1 MMRRSLFPVVVFL
14 GLTATVSAG
23 GWNNTL
29 MGSRAVAMGAAFI
42 AVADDPSAVYYN
54 PAGLPFLEQRFS
66 LSLNG
71 FSVRPLHNYT
81 GPQGN
86 TLESRHDVA
95 FPQVFFAYRSSER
108 LTLAFGFYVPYAGGG
123 VDWEANQPQTL
134 VKSSLGIAAFTPA
147 LAYRIN
153 DRVSVGVY
161 LNLYRG
167 KLDFS
172 SQGFPY
178 GTLEVE
184 ESGSAVTAGAS
195 VLVRMSEKLQFGLN
209 VRGPAR
215 MTLHGN
221 THMPLMLPEFGQ
233 VRLRFDSETRFD
245 LPWDVEAGAA
255 FRISDRLQMSVS
267 AQYTMWTALDM
278 VEKTVTGIPEID
290 RIVEKEVLDFQNI
303 LIVRAGAE
311 YRLPGGLVLRGGF
324 GVDRAASPLETL
336 SLTNIDVDKATFL
349 GGLGYRTGS
358 TEINFVFVRAFGRE
372 RERTSNPQGMS
383 FMESFNLD
391 ASIWGLGVTFGF

>member
-1 MMRRSLFPVVVFL
+1 MMHRSLCLLVVYL
-14 GLTATVSAG
+14 GLSAPVLAG

-71 FSVRPLHNYT
+71 FSVRPSHHYT

-86 TLESRHDVA
+86 TLESRHDIA

-123 VDWEANQPQTL
+123 VDWETNQPQTL

-147 LAYRIN
+147 LAYRIS
-153 DRVSVGVY
+153 DKVSVGAY

-172 SQGFPY
+172 SQGYPY
-178 GTLEVE
+178 GTLDVE
-184 ESGSAVTAGAS
+184 ESGSAIAAGAS
-195 VLVRMSEKLQFGLN
+195 LLIRVSEKFQVGLN

-215 MTLHGN
+215 MTLRGN
-221 THMPLMLPEFGQ
+221 TRMPLTVPEFGA
-233 VRLRFDSETRFD
+233 VDLRFDSETRFD

-255 FRISDRLQMSVS
+255 FKASDRLQMSLS
-267 AQYTMWTALDM
+267 AQYTMWTALDTI
-278 VEKTVTGIPEID
+278 EKTITGIPEID
-290 RIVEKEVLDFQNI
+290 QIVEKEVLDFQNI

-311 YRLPGGLVLRGGF
+311 YSLPGGLVLRGGF

-336 SLTNIDVDKATFL
+336 SLTNIDVDKTTLL
-349 GGLGYRTGS
+349 GGIGYRSGN
-358 TEINFVFVRAFGRE
+358 TEINFVFVRAYGKE
-372 RERTSNPQGMS
+372 RERTSSPQGMS